1 MRSGAVAVADKLPLP
16 VRPLRPLL
24 LAILVAAILPGAALA
39 APKGQRDVL
48 VVSNNWAGTAD
59 LIDPHTFKRL
69 KRLDVVPDRA
79 ERIAEIQADPAHKP
93 LYDFIRE
100 NIGEGHDQYVDDGF
114 TSKDGRYVYFSR
126 PSFADV
132 VAIDVKTGE
141 IAWRVRIDGY
151 RADHMALSP
160 DGRRLLVSASTA
172 RSVNVIDTARGTIVA
187 RIPSG
192 DQPHESNFSRDGK
205 LIYHASIGS
214 VYTGTDAPS
223 EDGTKGERV
232 FQIIDART
240 LEVKRRI
247 DMGKKV
253 AQFGR
258 KGMSSAVRP
267 MAFSPDERFVYFQL
281 SFFHGFVEYD
291 LRQNRVRRLALLPL
305 SARAK
310 KLSREDYLLDSAHH
324 GLTIND
330 AGTKFCVA
338 GTMSNYAAV
347 VRRRTLQPQRII
359 PVGRVPYWSTS
370 NGRYCFVSVAGD
382 DRVSVI
388 SWKTAREVASIRVGD
403 HPQRMRVGT
412 VRTALVR

>member
-1 MRSGAVAVADKLPLP
+1 VAS
-16 VRPLRPLL
+16 
-24 LAILVAAILPGAALA
+24 A

-59 LIDPHTFKRL
+59 LVDPHTFKRL
-69 KRLDVVPDRA
+69 KRINVVPDRA

-132 VAIDVKTGE
+132 VAIHVKTGE

-172 RSVNVIDTARGTIVA
+172 RNVNVIDTARGTIVG

-214 VYTGTDAPS
+214 VYTGTDDPS
-223 EDGTKGERV
+223 EDSTKGERV
-232 FQIIDART
+232 FEIIDART
-240 LEVKRRI
+240 LQVKRRI
-247 DMGKKV
+247 DMGKEV
-253 AQFGR
+253 AEFGR
-258 KGMSSAVRP
+258 RGMSSAVRP

-291 LRQNRVRRLALLPL
+291 LKQNRVRRLALLPL

-324 GLTIND
+324 GLTINA

-388 SWKTAREVASIRVGD
+388 SWKTAREVARIRVGD

-412 VRTALVR
+412 VRAALVR